1 MYVRF
6 YLGRDYLMRSRSPDV
21 FFYALFYS
29 TNAQLTAYIMH
40 WSLQA
45 ERTHEFNILY
55 LEMSLIAYSLYRSKE
70 YLLRNYRTCLDR
82 VLRPFEVPPMVLYE
96 VATPRFAIDR
106 VRTTQFI
113 IPVCTN
119 EAKSSMKQTGVV
131 L

>member
-1 MYVRF
+1 
-6 YLGRDYLMRSRSPDV
+6 MRSRSPDV

-55 LEMSLIAYSLYRSKE
+55 LEMSLIAYSSYRSKE

-113 IPVCTN
+113 IPVYTN
-119 EAKSSMKQTGVV
+119 EAKSRMKQTGVV